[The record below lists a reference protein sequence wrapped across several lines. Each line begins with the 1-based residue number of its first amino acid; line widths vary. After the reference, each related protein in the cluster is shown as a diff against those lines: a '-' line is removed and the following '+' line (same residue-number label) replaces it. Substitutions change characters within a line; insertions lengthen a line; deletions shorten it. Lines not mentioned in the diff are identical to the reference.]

1 LRPPAYIDTSA
12 ASLAQ
17 AADVV
22 FTRIAR
28 RVIQI
33 SRLRDNSARVG
44 GSDKTAAARLSLVGD
59 LWRSAIKNKLLLII
73 DKQLTFSYIK
83 DPDCALH
90 CSLAGGRKVMSFYSG
105 YLFSLGGRQ
114 QDRLSHTLISPS
126 QLEYAHFLSKM
137 CPVSLRIFAPFV
149 ATKPI
154 SNTKKDP
161 SRIFSLEFSIS

>member
-1 LRPPAYIDTSA
+1 MDTSA

-44 GSDKTAAARLSLVGD
+44 GSDKTTAARLSLVGD

-73 DKQLTFSYIK
+73 D
-83 DPDCALH
+83 
-90 CSLAGGRKVMSFYSG
+90 V
-105 YLFSLGGRQ
+105 
-114 QDRLSHTLISPS
+114 S
-126 QLEYAHFLSKM
+126 QY
-137 CPVSLRIFAPFV
+137 
-149 ATKPI
+149 
-154 SNTKKDP
+154 
-161 SRIFSLEFSIS
+161 